1 MCSITLP
8 DALAHRDGCH
18 RWHSCP
24 SDTGSYTCGNTGY
37 CLECPDN
44 NYCKAGQPISFS
56 SDSSNSG
63 TSNSATTQSTTTIS
77 HSTSTQSTV
86 TTSSSTPTTSTPVPS
101 TTVIP
106 SKIPSWVKNIFSW
119 YSQGRLSD
127 DELIGAIKFLVQQ
140 GIIKLS

>member
-24 SDTGSYTCGNTGY
+24 SDTGSYTCGDTGY
-37 CLECPDN
+37 CSECPDN

-63 TSNSATTQSTTTIS
+63 TSNPTTTQSTTVTS
-77 HSTSTQSTV
+77 HPTVTQSTT
-86 TTSSSTPTTSTPVPS
+86 TTSSPTPATLIPSPTT
-101 TTVIP
+101 P
-106 SKIPSWVKNIFSW
+106 SKIPSWVKSIFGYYAQGNI
-119 YSQGRLSD
+119 SD
-127 DELIGAIKFLVQQ
+127 DQLISAIQFLVKQ